1 MRSLRNAKE
10 SRNEGAAVRCAV
22 VVFLIGTLLMI
33 SGISTTKVR
42 AQTQQA
48 TGKFRR
54 VENPIPNQYIVV
66 LDDDVPGSVVASRA
80 GEMTRNIG
88 GRVGHIYRY
97 ALKGFSARMSEAAAI
112 ALSRDPQVEFVEEE
126 ARGTL
131 DTTQTNPPWGL
142 DRTDQTGSLTQFP
155 IDHSYTYNETGSGVT
170 AFVLGTG
177 IRGTHVDFGNPSR
190 VTFGADFVG
199 DGQNGADC
207 FGHETSVAGI
217 VGGVT
222 YGVAKNVSIINV
234 RVCDCFGQCLS
245 SSVIAGVDWSTGNAN
260 RPAVANASFG
270 IQAGSAVDKA
280 FRKSIAAGITYV
292 ASAGNFNLDVDASD
306 RTPGRIRQAI
316 TVGAT
321 GNDAVGTDP
330 VSDQKASFS
339 NFGAA
344 LDLFAPGVKT
354 PSASAADDTS
364 PVDFGGTSASAPHV
378 AGAVAR
384 YLQTDPTACP
394 STVSEVIT
402 SVANIGVVGN
412 AGAGSPNRLLFAPLS
427 WPSPTYYSLSLNGTT
442 AYVDVADAGLG
453 VKLDITGAIAL
464 EAWVFVNTIVEQTI
478 VRKGGIT
485 DGGYAL
491 KLMGNGKVR
500 FITYASPSSQEN
512 VTSNT
517 VVTTGGWH
525 HVAAVFD
532 GTQKRIYLDGVL
544 DKSQSSTF
552 APGSGTGHLS
562 IGAAPDGTQPFSG
575 LIDEVRLTADVVYTG
590 SSFTPAHR
598 LTGISGTRGLWR
610 FDRQNA
616 KDCAD
621 VNNGTIVGGATFST
635 SVP

>member
-1 MRSLRNAKE
+1 MR
-10 SRNEGAAVRCAV
+10 GCWF
-22 VVFLIGTLLMI
+22 FLIGTLLMI
-33 SGISTTKVR
+33 SGLSPTKVR

-66 LDDDVPGSVVASRA
+66 LDDDLPGSVVASRA
-80 GEMTRNIG
+80 GEMTGSIG
-88 GRVGHIYRY
+88 GSVGHIYRY

-112 ALSRDPQVEFVEEE
+112 ALSLDPRVEFVEEDG
-126 ARGTL
+126 RGTVT
-131 DTTQTNPPWGL
+131 TTQPNPPWGL
-142 DRTDQTGSLTQFP
+142 DRIDQTGSLTQFP
-155 IDHSYTYNETGSGVT
+155 LDNSYTYNDTGSGVT

-190 VTFGADFVG
+190 VTFGADVVG

-207 FGHETSVAGI
+207 FGHETSVASI
-217 VGGVT
+217 LGGVT
-222 YGVAKNVSIINV
+222 YGVAKGVSIINV
-234 RVCDCFGQCLS
+234 RVCDCSDTCAS
-245 SSVIAGVDWSTGNAN
+245 SNVISGVDWVSGTVS
-260 RPAVANASFG
+260 RPAVANMSLAIAPG
-270 IQAGSAVDKA
+270 AAVDKA
-280 FRKSIAAGITYV
+280 VRKSIAAGITYV
-292 ASAGNFNLDVDASD
+292 VSAGNNNADASGKS
-306 RTPGRIRQAI
+306 PARITQVI

-321 GNDAVGTDP
+321 GNDAFGADP
-330 VSDQKASFS
+330 ISDQRAAFS
-339 NFGAA
+339 NFGSL
-344 LDLFAPGVKT
+344 LDLFAPGVKIPAASPFSDTLPT
-354 PSASAADDTS
+354 P
-364 PVDFGGTSASAPHV
+364 DFGGTSASSPHV
-378 AGAVAR
+378 AGAAAR

-394 STVSEVIT
+394 ATTAEIIT
-402 SVANIGVVGN
+402 AKANSGVVGDPQ
-412 AGAGSPNRLLFAPLS
+412 GSPNKLLFTPLT
-427 WPSPTYYSLSLNGTT
+427 WDAPTYYSLSLNGTS
-442 AYVDVADAGLG
+442 AYVDVVDAGLG
-453 VKLDITGAIAL
+453 VKLDITGAITL
-464 EAWVFVNTIVEQTI
+464 EAWVFLNTVVEQTI

-517 VVTTGGWH
+517 ALTTGVNSGWH

-532 GTQKRIYLDGVL
+532 GTQKRIYLDGML

-562 IGAAPDGTQPFSG
+562 IGAAPDGTQPFNG

-590 SSFTPAHR
+590 SSFTLSHR

-621 VNNGTIVGGATFST
+621 INNGTLVGGATFST